1 MSNFQQPKQ
10 GGSTKGAASGILSKI
25 CDRSGGRMTLEIRKA
40 LITGASAGLGEEFAR
55 QLAASGTDLI
65 LTARRKDRLEALAAD
80 LEKQFGISV
89 EIIPAD
95 LVETSDIE
103 RLEKRI
109 AETPDLDLLINN
121 AGFGRIG
128 RFATRPIEPSLEMTQ
143 VHIVAFIRLAR
154 VALAGMLARNR
165 GALINVSSIAAFST
179 LSGAVYS
186 STKNF
191 QVMFSL
197 NLQNELRGTD
207 IRIQALCPG
216 FTHTEFHQVMGMDKS
231 AIPAFMWMTAEK
243 VVRVSLRSLRRRRK
257 VVCIPGFGNRLNA
270 FLMRCP
276 TTAALIHASGR
287 LAFIRKKLID

>member
-1 MSNFQQPKQ
+1 
-10 GGSTKGAASGILSKI
+10 
-25 CDRSGGRMTLEIRKA
+25 MTLDIRKA

-55 QLAASGTDLI
+55 QLAASGTHLI
-65 LTARRKDRLEALAAD
+65 LTARREDRLEALAAD
-80 LEKQFGISV
+80 LEKQFGISA

-95 LVETSDIE
+95 LIETSDIE
-103 RLEKRI
+103 LLEKRI

-128 RFATRPIEPSLEMTQ
+128 RFSTRPIEPSLEMAQ
-143 VHIVAFIRLAR
+143 VHVAAFVRLAHA
-154 VALAGMLARNR
+154 ALSGMIARNR

-179 LSGAVYS
+179 LSGAMYS
-186 STKNF
+186 STKAL
-191 QVMFSL
+191 QVTFSL
-197 NLQNELRGTD
+197 SLQNELHGTD

-231 AIPAFMWMTAEK
+231 AIPAFLWMTAEK
-243 VVRVSLRSLRRRRK
+243 VVRISLRSLRRRK

-276 TTAALIHASGR
+276 TTAALIHAAGR
-287 LAFIRKKLID
+287 LAFIRKKLMD